1 MSRKRKAEIVVKKS
15 GGPQWEMKEFELRDD
30 LTEALADV
38 VQKYGRLEE
47 VVEEVRNRRERDR

>member
-1 MSRKRKAEIVVKKS
+1 MTRRRKAEVVIKKQ

-38 VQKYGRLEE
+38 IQKYGKLDEVIEE
-47 VVEEVRNRRERDR
+47 VKSRGGDR

>member
-1 MSRKRKAEIVVKKS
+1 MKRREAEIVIKKQ

-38 VQKYGRLEE
+38 IQKYGRLDE
-47 VVEEVRNRRERDR
+47 VVEEVRKRRNE